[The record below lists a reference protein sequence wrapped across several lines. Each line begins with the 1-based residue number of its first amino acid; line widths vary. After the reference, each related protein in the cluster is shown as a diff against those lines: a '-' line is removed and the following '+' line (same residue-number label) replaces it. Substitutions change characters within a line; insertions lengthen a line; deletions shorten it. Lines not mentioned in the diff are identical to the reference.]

1 MGNGGLQQ
9 LKAWI
14 FRLLG
19 QASSNGENRIKGTMK
34 RLSGPRVG
42 PATGGDPRQLV
53 ILLHGRGADGAD
65 LINLAPILAKT
76 LPHAAF
82 VSPDAPRRCHTAPY
96 GYEWF
101 NVPGPDRDPDKVEAE
116 VRSVAPVL
124 DAFIDS
130 ELAAHG
136 LTDDCL
142 ALFGFSQGCM
152 MALHVGL
159 RRPNACAAILGYSGR
174 LCAADSLS
182 GEIASRPPVLLCHGT
197 DDWVVPFES
206 QALAATAIEAAG
218 VSVTTIERHGL
229 GHRLDRRGIDAGA
242 DLLARTLAE

>member
-1 MGNGGLQQ
+1 M
-9 LKAWI
+9 
-14 FRLLG
+14 
-19 QASSNGENRIKGTMK
+19 T
-34 RLSGPRVG
+34 RLSGPRIG
-42 PATGGDPRQLV
+42 PAAGGDPQQLV
-53 ILLHGRGADGAD
+53 ILLHGRGANGAD
-65 LINLAPILAKT
+65 LINPAPILAKT

-82 VSPDAPRRCHTAPY
+82 VSPDAPQRCYEAPY

-101 NVPGPDRDPDKVEAE
+101 RVPGPDRDPDKVEAG

-124 DAFIDS
+124 DAFIDG

-136 LTDDCL
+136 LSDDRL
-142 ALFGFSQGCM
+142 ALLGFSQGCM

-182 GEIASRPPVLLCHGT
+182 REIASRPPVLLCHGT

-206 QALAATAIEAAG
+206 QKLAATAIEAAG
-218 VSVTTIERHGL
+218 VSVTTLERPGL

-242 DLLARTLAE
+242 ALLARATAG